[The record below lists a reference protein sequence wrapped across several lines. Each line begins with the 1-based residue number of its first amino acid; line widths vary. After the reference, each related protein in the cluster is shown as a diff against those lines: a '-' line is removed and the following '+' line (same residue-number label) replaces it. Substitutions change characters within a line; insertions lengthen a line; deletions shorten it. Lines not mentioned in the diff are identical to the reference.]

1 MLSLVVSTIAFF
13 VARIFII
20 RKFDEMDLPKGM
32 TRSVMVFCLAV
43 AIAYAVAA
51 AIDWVAGHA

>member
-1 MLSLVVSTIAFF
+1 MLSLVVSTIVFF
-13 VARIFII
+13 VASFFIK

-32 TRSVMVFCLAV
+32 TRSLMVFCLAV
-43 AIAYAVAA
+43 AIAYGVAA